1 MKILLNT
8 EVIWSQVQMK
18 AKAME
23 KPRKKKTLGDDKT
36 NHLGN
41 IS

>member
-1 MKILLNT
+1 MKNLLNT

-23 KPRKKKTLGDDKT
+23 KLRKKVLGEIIKQT
-36 NHLGN
+36 T
-41 IS
+41 